1 MKAKQL
7 GICPCCGQTV
17 AKNPAQR
24 KQKHINAID
33 QLYDVSFDEM
43 NSRTK
48 VHRVSLAR
56 NHYWFLLVVEERWSL
71 TRAGAST
78 GHGPQPALQGTRK
91 IANQLLGTHMK
102 MSLDDIR
109 IAYWK
114 SLGYSDEEIEEKV
127 YG

>member
-1 MKAKQL
+1 MRAKAL
-7 GICPCCGQTV
+7 DICPCCGQTV

-24 KQKHINAID
+24 KQKHIDAIE
-33 QLYDVSFDEM
+33 QLYDVTFEEM
-43 NSRTK
+43 SSRTK
-48 VHRVSLAR
+48 IHRISLAR

-78 GHGPQPALQGTRK
+78 GHGAQPALQGTRR

-114 SLGYSDEEIEEKV
+114 NLGFSDEQIEEKV